1 MNDFG
6 KLLTAVITPFDSN
19 GVLSTDT
26 LWRLCKKLVHEKSD
40 GLVLSGTT
48 GESPNLTK
56 EDRKIIYST
65 AKDSV
70 GDKAKII
77 AGTGT
82 YSTKESIE
90 YTKMAID
97 LGVDGI
103 MIVTPYYS
111 KPSQLGILKHFESI
125 SENTELPIMA
135 YNIPGRTATL
145 IEHATLEKLVDDIG
159 IHSIKD
165 AVGDLEFSKIE
176 LETLK
181 DKVHIYSGNDAETI
195 EFMKMGGKGVVSVA
209 SHIVGKEIHQLI
221 EFVNADELEAA
232 EQIQNKLPNVGIS
245 TDIIVGFPGET
256 NSDFEQTLE
265 VMNSI
270 KFDFAFNFKYSARR
284 GTKAIEY
291 DDQINEE
298 DKKSRLARV
307 ITLQKEHT
315 LFRNKKL
322 IGSYQKVLIEKE
334 SKLSSSNWAGRT
346 DSNKWVIFDKGKS
359 KIGELVN
366 VKVNEAVG
374 VTLKG
379 QINYNA

>member
-1 MNDFG
+1 MSDFG

-26 LWRLCKKLVHEKSD
+26 LWRLCRKLIHEKSD

-82 YSTKESIE
+82 YSTRESIE
-90 YTKMAID
+90 YTKMAND

-111 KPSQLGILKHFESI
+111 KPSQIGILQHFEQI
-125 SENTELPIMA
+125 SKNSDLPIMA

-145 IEHATLEKLVDDIG
+145 IEIDTLEKLVDDIG

-165 AVGDLEFSKIE
+165 AVGDLNFSKTE
-176 LETLK
+176 LEVLK
-181 DKVHIYSGNDAETI
+181 DKVDIYSGNDGETI

-209 SHIVGKEIHQLI
+209 SHVVGNEIFNLI
-221 EFVNADELEAA
+221 NHVLNDEIESA
-232 EQIQNKLPNVGIS
+232 EQLQNQLLTFFDLLFEEPSPGPVKYLLTETWEDVGSPLMPITNV
-245 TDIIVGFPGET
+245 
-256 NSDFEQTLE
+256 SD
-265 VMNSI
+265 
-270 KFDFAFNFKYSARR
+270 D
-284 GTKAIEY
+284 
-291 DDQINEE
+291 
-298 DKKSRLARV
+298 LA
-307 ITLQKEHT
+307 
-315 LFRNKKL
+315 
-322 IGSYQKVLIEKE
+322 
-334 SKLSSSNWAGRT
+334 SKLLENFR
-346 DSNKWVIFDKGKS
+346 
-359 KIGELVN
+359 KIKN
-366 VKVNEAVG
+366 N
-374 VTLKG
+374 
-379 QINYNA
+379 

>member
-1 MNDFG
+1 MSDFG

-26 LWRLCKKLVHEKSD
+26 LWRLCRKLVHEKSD

-82 YSTKESIE
+82 YSTRESIE
-90 YTKMAID
+90 YTKMAND

-111 KPSQLGILKHFESI
+111 KPSQFGILQHFEQI
-125 SENTELPIMA
+125 SKNTDLPIMA

-145 IEHATLEKLVDDIG
+145 IELDTLEKLADEIG

-165 AVGDLEFSKIE
+165 AVGDLNFSKTE
-176 LETLK
+176 LEVLK
-181 DKVHIYSGNDAETI
+181 DKVDIYSGNDGETI

-209 SHIVGKEIHQLI
+209 SHVVGNEIFNLI
-221 EFVNADELEAA
+221 NHVLNDEIDSA
-232 EQIQNKLPNVGIS
+232 EQLQTQLLPFFDLLFEEPSPGPVKYLLTETWEDVGSPLMPITNVSG
-245 TDIIVGFPGET
+245 D
-256 NSDFEQTLE
+256 
-265 VMNSI
+265 
-270 KFDFAFNFKYSARR
+270 
-284 GTKAIEY
+284 
-291 DDQINEE
+291 
-298 DKKSRLARV
+298 LA
-307 ITLQKEHT
+307 
-315 LFRNKKL
+315 
-322 IGSYQKVLIEKE
+322 
-334 SKLSSSNWAGRT
+334 SKLLEN
-346 DSNKWVIFDKGKS
+346 FQ
-359 KIGELVN
+359 KIKN
-366 VKVNEAVG
+366 N
-374 VTLKG
+374 
-379 QINYNA
+379 

>member
-1 MNDFG
+1 MSNFG

-26 LWRLCKKLVHEKSD
+26 LWRLCRKLIHEKSD

-82 YSTKESIE
+82 YSTRESIE
-90 YTKMAID
+90 YTKMAND

-111 KPSQLGILKHFESI
+111 KPSQIGILQHFEQI
-125 SENTELPIMA
+125 SKNTDLPIMA

-145 IEHATLEKLVDDIG
+145 IEIDTLEKLVDEIG

-165 AVGDLEFSKIE
+165 AVGDLNFSKTE
-176 LETLK
+176 LEVLK
-181 DKVHIYSGNDAETI
+181 DKVDIYSGNDGETI

-209 SHIVGKEIHQLI
+209 SHLVGNEIFNLI
-221 EFVNADELEAA
+221 NHVLNDEIESA
-232 EQIQNKLPNVGIS
+232 EQLQTQLLPFFDLLFEEPSPGPVKFLLTETWEDVGTPLMPITNV
-245 TDIIVGFPGET
+245 
-256 NSDFEQTLE
+256 SDDLASNLLE
-265 VMNSI
+265 NFQKI
-270 KFDFAFNFKYSARR
+270 KN
-284 GTKAIEY
+284 
-291 DDQINEE
+291 N
-298 DKKSRLARV
+298 
-307 ITLQKEHT
+307 
-315 LFRNKKL
+315 
-322 IGSYQKVLIEKE
+322 
-334 SKLSSSNWAGRT
+334 
-346 DSNKWVIFDKGKS
+346 
-359 KIGELVN
+359 
-366 VKVNEAVG
+366 
-374 VTLKG
+374 
-379 QINYNA
+379 

>member
-1 MNDFG
+1 MSDFG

-26 LWRLCKKLVHEKSD
+26 LWRLCRKLIHEKSD

-82 YSTKESIE
+82 YSTRESIE
-90 YTKMAID
+90 YTKMAND

-111 KPSQLGILKHFESI
+111 KPSQIGILQHFEQI
-125 SENTELPIMA
+125 SKNTDLPIMA

-145 IEHATLEKLVDDIG
+145 IEIDTLEKLVDDIG

-165 AVGDLEFSKIE
+165 AVGDLNFSKTE
-176 LETLK
+176 LEVLK
-181 DKVHIYSGNDAETI
+181 DKVDIYSGNDGETI

-209 SHIVGKEIHQLI
+209 SHVVGNEIFNLI
-221 EFVNADELEAA
+221 NHVLNNEIESA
-232 EQIQNKLPNVGIS
+232 EQLQTQLLPFFDLLFEEPSPGPVKYLLTETWEDVGSPLMPITNV
-245 TDIIVGFPGET
+245 
-256 NSDFEQTLE
+256 SD
-265 VMNSI
+265 
-270 KFDFAFNFKYSARR
+270 D
-284 GTKAIEY
+284 
-291 DDQINEE
+291 
-298 DKKSRLARV
+298 LA
-307 ITLQKEHT
+307 
-315 LFRNKKL
+315 
-322 IGSYQKVLIEKE
+322 
-334 SKLSSSNWAGRT
+334 SKLLENFR
-346 DSNKWVIFDKGKS
+346 
-359 KIGELVN
+359 KIKN
-366 VKVNEAVG
+366 N
-374 VTLKG
+374 
-379 QINYNA
+379 

>member
-1 MNDFG
+1 MINFG

-26 LWRLCKKLVHEKSD
+26 LWRLCRKLTHEKSD

-82 YSTKESIE
+82 YSTRESIE
-90 YTKMAID
+90 YTKMAND

-111 KPSQLGILKHFESI
+111 KPSQIGILQHFEQI
-125 SENTELPIMA
+125 SKNTDLPIMA

-145 IEHATLEKLVDDIG
+145 IQIDTLEKLVDDIG

-165 AVGDLEFSKIE
+165 AVGDLNFSKTE
-176 LETLK
+176 LEVLK
-181 DKVHIYSGNDAETI
+181 NKVDIYSGNDGETI

-209 SHIVGKEIHQLI
+209 SHVVGNEIFNLI
-221 EFVNADELEAA
+221 NHVLNDEIESA
-232 EQIQNKLPNVGIS
+232 EQLQTQLLPFFDLLFEEPSPGPVKYLLTETWEDVGSPLMPITNV
-245 TDIIVGFPGET
+245 
-256 NSDFEQTLE
+256 SD
-265 VMNSI
+265 
-270 KFDFAFNFKYSARR
+270 D
-284 GTKAIEY
+284 
-291 DDQINEE
+291 
-298 DKKSRLARV
+298 LA
-307 ITLQKEHT
+307 
-315 LFRNKKL
+315 
-322 IGSYQKVLIEKE
+322 
-334 SKLSSSNWAGRT
+334 SKLLEN
-346 DSNKWVIFDKGKS
+346 FQ
-359 KIGELVN
+359 KIKN
-366 VKVNEAVG
+366 N
-374 VTLKG
+374 
-379 QINYNA
+379 

>member
-1 MNDFG
+1 MSDFG

-26 LWRLCKKLVHEKSD
+26 LWRLCRKLVYEKSD

-82 YSTKESIE
+82 YSTRESIE
-90 YTKMAID
+90 YTKMAND

-111 KPSQLGILKHFESI
+111 KPSQFGILQHFEQI
-125 SENTELPIMA
+125 SKNTDLPIMA

-145 IEHATLEKLVDDIG
+145 IEIDTLEKLVDDIG

-165 AVGDLEFSKIE
+165 AVGDLNFSKTE
-176 LETLK
+176 LEVLK
-181 DKVHIYSGNDAETI
+181 DKVHIYSGNDGETI

-209 SHIVGKEIHQLI
+209 SHVVGKEIFNLI
-221 EFVNADELEAA
+221 NHVLNDEIESA
-232 EQIQNKLPNVGIS
+232 EQLQTQLLPFFDLLFEEPSPGPVKYLLTETWEDVGAPLMPITNVSDDLASKLLENYQKIQNN
-245 TDIIVGFPGET
+245 
-256 NSDFEQTLE
+256 
-265 VMNSI
+265 
-270 KFDFAFNFKYSARR
+270 
-284 GTKAIEY
+284 
-291 DDQINEE
+291 
-298 DKKSRLARV
+298 
-307 ITLQKEHT
+307 
-315 LFRNKKL
+315 
-322 IGSYQKVLIEKE
+322 
-334 SKLSSSNWAGRT
+334 
-346 DSNKWVIFDKGKS
+346 
-359 KIGELVN
+359 
-366 VKVNEAVG
+366 
-374 VTLKG
+374 
-379 QINYNA
+379 

>member
-1 MNDFG
+1 MSDFG

-26 LWRLCKKLVHEKSD
+26 LWRLCRKLIHEKSD

-82 YSTKESIE
+82 YSTRESIE
-90 YTKMAID
+90 YTKMAND

-111 KPSQLGILKHFESI
+111 KPSQIGILQHFEQI
-125 SENTELPIMA
+125 SKNTDLPIMA

-145 IEHATLEKLVDDIG
+145 IEIDTLEKLVDDIG

-165 AVGDLEFSKIE
+165 AVGDLNFSKTE
-176 LETLK
+176 LEVLK
-181 DKVHIYSGNDAETI
+181 DKVDIYSGNDGETI

-209 SHIVGKEIHQLI
+209 SHVVGNEIFNLI
-221 EFVNADELEAA
+221 NHVLNDEIKLA
-232 EQIQNKLPNVGIS
+232 EQLQTQLLPFFDLLFEEPSPGPVKYLLTETWEDVGSPLMPITNV
-245 TDIIVGFPGET
+245 
-256 NSDFEQTLE
+256 SD
-265 VMNSI
+265 
-270 KFDFAFNFKYSARR
+270 D
-284 GTKAIEY
+284 
-291 DDQINEE
+291 
-298 DKKSRLARV
+298 LA
-307 ITLQKEHT
+307 
-315 LFRNKKL
+315 
-322 IGSYQKVLIEKE
+322 
-334 SKLSSSNWAGRT
+334 SKLLENFR
-346 DSNKWVIFDKGKS
+346 
-359 KIGELVN
+359 KIKN
-366 VKVNEAVG
+366 N
-374 VTLKG
+374 
-379 QINYNA
+379 

>member
-1 MNDFG
+1 MSDFG

-26 LWRLCKKLVHEKSD
+26 LWRLCRKLIHEKSD

-82 YSTKESIE
+82 YSTRESIE
-90 YTKMAID
+90 YTKMAND

-111 KPSQLGILKHFESI
+111 KPSQIGILQHFEQI
-125 SENTELPIMA
+125 SKNTDLPIMA

-145 IEHATLEKLVDDIG
+145 IEIATLEKLVDDIG

-165 AVGDLEFSKIE
+165 AVGDLNFSKTE
-176 LETLK
+176 LEILK
-181 DKVHIYSGNDAETI
+181 DKVDIYSGNDSETI

-209 SHIVGKEIHQLI
+209 SHVVGNEIFNLI
-221 EFVNADELEAA
+221 NHVLNDEIESA
-232 EQIQNKLPNVGIS
+232 EQLQNQLLPFFDLLFEEPSPGPVKYLLTETWEDVGSPLMPITNV
-245 TDIIVGFPGET
+245 
-256 NSDFEQTLE
+256 SD
-265 VMNSI
+265 
-270 KFDFAFNFKYSARR
+270 D
-284 GTKAIEY
+284 
-291 DDQINEE
+291 
-298 DKKSRLARV
+298 LA
-307 ITLQKEHT
+307 
-315 LFRNKKL
+315 
-322 IGSYQKVLIEKE
+322 
-334 SKLSSSNWAGRT
+334 SKLLENFR
-346 DSNKWVIFDKGKS
+346 
-359 KIGELVN
+359 KIKN
-366 VKVNEAVG
+366 N
-374 VTLKG
+374 
-379 QINYNA
+379 

>member
-1 MNDFG
+1 MSDFG

-26 LWRLCKKLVHEKSD
+26 LWRLCRKLIHEKSD

-82 YSTKESIE
+82 YSTRESIE
-90 YTKMAID
+90 YTKMAND

-111 KPSQLGILKHFESI
+111 KPSQIGILQHFEQI
-125 SENTELPIMA
+125 SKNTDLPIMA

-145 IEHATLEKLVDDIG
+145 IEVDTLEKLVDDIG

-165 AVGDLEFSKIE
+165 AVGNLNFTKNE
-176 LETLK
+176 LEVLK
-181 DKVHIYSGNDAETI
+181 DKVDIYSGNDGETI

-209 SHIVGKEIHQLI
+209 SHVVGNEIFNLI
-221 EFVNADELEAA
+221 NHVLNDEIESA
-232 EQIQNKLPNVGIS
+232 EQLQTQLLPFFDLLFEEPSPGPVKYLLTETWEDVGSPLMPITNV
-245 TDIIVGFPGET
+245 
-256 NSDFEQTLE
+256 SD
-265 VMNSI
+265 
-270 KFDFAFNFKYSARR
+270 D
-284 GTKAIEY
+284 
-291 DDQINEE
+291 
-298 DKKSRLARV
+298 LA
-307 ITLQKEHT
+307 
-315 LFRNKKL
+315 
-322 IGSYQKVLIEKE
+322 
-334 SKLSSSNWAGRT
+334 SKLLENFR
-346 DSNKWVIFDKGKS
+346 
-359 KIGELVN
+359 KIKN
-366 VKVNEAVG
+366 N
-374 VTLKG
+374 
-379 QINYNA
+379 

>member
-1 MNDFG
+1 MSDFG

-26 LWRLCKKLVHEKSD
+26 LWKLCKKLVHEKSE

-56 EDRKIIYST
+56 DDRKIIYST

-90 YTKMAID
+90 YTKMAND

-111 KPSQLGILKHFESI
+111 KPSQYGILKHFELI

-145 IEHATLEKLVDDIG
+145 IELATLEKLVDDIG

-165 AVGDLEFSKIE
+165 AVGDLEFSKLE
-176 LETLK
+176 LEALK
-181 DKVHIYSGNDAETI
+181 DKVDIYSGNDSETI
-195 EFMKMGGKGVVSVA
+195 EFMKMGAKGVVSVA
-209 SHIVGKEIHQLI
+209 SHIVGKEIYELI
-221 EFVNADELEAA
+221 ESVSSDKLESA
-232 EQIQNKLPNVGIS
+232 EQMQKTLLPMFDMLFEEPS
-245 TDIIVGFPGET
+245 PGP
-256 NSDFEQTLE
+256 
-265 VMNSI
+265 V
-270 KFDFAFNFKYSARR
+270 KF
-284 GTKAIEY
+284 
-291 DDQINEE
+291 
-298 DKKSRLARV
+298 L
-307 ITLQKEHT
+307 
-315 LFRNKKL
+315 
-322 IGSYQKVLIEKE
+322 
-334 SKLSSSNWAGRT
+334 
-346 DSNKWVIFDKGKS
+346 
-359 KIGELVN
+359 
-366 VKVNEAVG
+366 
-374 VTLKG
+374 
-379 QINYNA
+379 

>member
-1 MNDFG
+1 MSDFG

-26 LWRLCKKLVHEKSD
+26 LWRLCRKLIHEKSD

-82 YSTKESIE
+82 YSTRESIE
-90 YTKMAID
+90 YTKMAND

-111 KPSQLGILKHFESI
+111 KPSQIGILQHFEQI
-125 SENTELPIMA
+125 SKNTDLPIMA

-145 IEHATLEKLVDDIG
+145 IKIDTLEKLVDDIG

-165 AVGDLEFSKIE
+165 AVGDLNFSKTE
-176 LETLK
+176 LEVLK
-181 DKVHIYSGNDAETI
+181 NKVDIYSGNDGETI

-209 SHIVGKEIHQLI
+209 SHVIGNEIFNLI
-221 EFVNADELEAA
+221 NHVLNDEIESA
-232 EQIQNKLPNVGIS
+232 EQLQNQLLPFFDSLFEEPSPGPVKYLLTETWEDVGSPLMPITS
-245 TDIIVGFPGET
+245 V
-256 NSDFEQTLE
+256 SD
-265 VMNSI
+265 
-270 KFDFAFNFKYSARR
+270 D
-284 GTKAIEY
+284 
-291 DDQINEE
+291 
-298 DKKSRLARV
+298 LA
-307 ITLQKEHT
+307 
-315 LFRNKKL
+315 
-322 IGSYQKVLIEKE
+322 
-334 SKLSSSNWAGRT
+334 SKLLEN
-346 DSNKWVIFDKGKS
+346 FQ
-359 KIGELVN
+359 KIKN
-366 VKVNEAVG
+366 N
-374 VTLKG
+374 
-379 QINYNA
+379 

>member
-1 MNDFG
+1 MSDFG

-26 LWRLCKKLVHEKSD
+26 LWRLCRKLIHEKSD

-82 YSTKESIE
+82 YSTRESIE
-90 YTKMAID
+90 YTKMAND

-111 KPSQLGILKHFESI
+111 KPSQIGILQHFEQI
-125 SENTELPIMA
+125 SKNSDLPIMA

-145 IEHATLEKLVDDIG
+145 IEIDTLEKLVDDIG

-165 AVGDLEFSKIE
+165 AVGDLNFSKTE
-176 LETLK
+176 LEVLK
-181 DKVHIYSGNDAETI
+181 DKVDIYSGNDGETI

-209 SHIVGKEIHQLI
+209 SHVVGNEIFNLI
-221 EFVNADELEAA
+221 NHVLNYEIESA
-232 EQIQNKLPNVGIS
+232 EQLQTQLLPFFDLLFEEPSPGPVKYLLTETWEDVGSPLMPITNVSDDLAIKL
-245 TDIIVGFPGET
+245 
-256 NSDFEQTLE
+256 LE
-265 VMNSI
+265 NFQKI
-270 KFDFAFNFKYSARR
+270 KN
-284 GTKAIEY
+284 
-291 DDQINEE
+291 N
-298 DKKSRLARV
+298 
-307 ITLQKEHT
+307 
-315 LFRNKKL
+315 
-322 IGSYQKVLIEKE
+322 
-334 SKLSSSNWAGRT
+334 
-346 DSNKWVIFDKGKS
+346 
-359 KIGELVN
+359 
-366 VKVNEAVG
+366 
-374 VTLKG
+374 
-379 QINYNA
+379 

>member
-1 MNDFG
+1 MSDFG

-26 LWRLCKKLVHEKSD
+26 LWRLCRKLIHEKSD

-82 YSTKESIE
+82 YSTRESIE
-90 YTKMAID
+90 YTKMAND

-111 KPSQLGILKHFESI
+111 KPSQIGILQHFEQI
-125 SENTELPIMA
+125 SKNTDLPIMA

-145 IEHATLEKLVDDIG
+145 IEIATLEKLVDDIG

-165 AVGDLEFSKIE
+165 AVGDLNFSKTE
-176 LETLK
+176 LEVLK
-181 DKVHIYSGNDAETI
+181 DKVDIYSGNDGETI

-209 SHIVGKEIHQLI
+209 SHVVGNEIFNLI
-221 EFVNADELEAA
+221 NHVLNDEIELA
-232 EQIQNKLPNVGIS
+232 EQLQTQLLPFFDLLFEEPSPGPVKYLLTETWEDVGAPLMPITNVSDDLASKLLENYQKIQNN
-245 TDIIVGFPGET
+245 
-256 NSDFEQTLE
+256 
-265 VMNSI
+265 
-270 KFDFAFNFKYSARR
+270 
-284 GTKAIEY
+284 
-291 DDQINEE
+291 
-298 DKKSRLARV
+298 
-307 ITLQKEHT
+307 
-315 LFRNKKL
+315 
-322 IGSYQKVLIEKE
+322 
-334 SKLSSSNWAGRT
+334 
-346 DSNKWVIFDKGKS
+346 
-359 KIGELVN
+359 
-366 VKVNEAVG
+366 
-374 VTLKG
+374 
-379 QINYNA
+379 